1 MTQQQLA
8 DISGISRVA
17 IARYETNKQTPKMSA
32 LQKLAQAL
40 GVSVEELSATT
51 QPTPEPTTEKTQE
64 DTSITNTH
72 TVKLSVNK
80 AAYNKAIEYAKA
92 EQRNNIIKSL
102 LEDKDFQADIM
113 AVVAKHIAQ
122 AFNEQS
128 SSDLLSIRGK
138 VIENIN
144 SANTDISPKHLAQKL
159 NDPYTTHIQPFI
171 QVIDDDDQNT
181 KK

>member
-8 DISGISRVA
+8 DLSGISRVA
-17 IARYETNKQTPKMSA
+17 IARYETNKQTPKISA
-32 LQKLAQAL
+32 LKKLAQAL

-51 QPTPEPTTEKTQE
+51 QPTSEPTTEKTQE
-64 DTSITNTH
+64 DTNN

-80 AAYNKAIEYAKA
+80 EAYNKAIEYAKA

-122 AFNEQS
+122 AFSEQS

-144 SANTDISPKHLAQKL
+144 SANTDINPNNLAQKL
-159 NDPYTTHIQPFI
+159 NDPYTAHIQPFI